1 MLAGYAAEGIVQN
14 LRRLLD
20 KLPEKLKRILRPDRL
35 VRLAPLF
42 TVLTVAV
49 IVVVGWQENYKKV
62 MRLGRLGGSTWADIT
77 AGEKWLSEQEKGPPG
92 PGSCTSPASAAWRA
106 AWSPRSATRSTT
118 GTSSDSA
125 PVRTDLPKLKFGYE
139 ATAIF
144 KNVPLAHRWPYDT
157 ELIQQLL
164 TNPDALTNLHV
175 RWVFSLVEWPDRDD
189 LTLVKRFGK
198 VWLYEVEGGHGSAG
212 PPGGPRRAQGA
223 LVLGRAGG
231 GEGGGRGRDLADP
244 LPHRL
249 LLPLAGTAR
258 RRGSPPRAPRGAC
271 PHARKILMAAP
282 AKDGVTRLIYDRPPW
297 EKAAN
302 RISLAGW
309 ILSVLFL
316 LGVGVPRF
324 RRRRR

>member
-1 MLAGYAAEGIVQN
+1 MEGSLVS
-14 LRRLLD
+14 
-20 KLPEKLKRILRPDRL
+20 EKCNEVYHRHI
-35 VRLAPLF
+35 F
-42 TVLTVAV
+42 
-49 IVVVGWQENYKKV
+49 
-62 MRLGRLGGSTWADIT
+62 
-77 AGEKWLSEQEKGPPG
+77 
-92 PGSCTSPASAAWRA
+92 
-106 AWSPRSATRSTT
+106 
-118 GTSSDSA
+118 DSA

-198 VWLYEVEGGHGSAG
+198 VWLYEVEGGTDPPVRLEG
-212 PPGGPRRAQGA
+212 PGELQVLSFSDELVEVKVEGADETSRILYPIAYFYPWRAQHDGED
-223 LVLGRAGG
+223 LPLGRHGV
-231 GEGGGRGRDLADP
+231 L
-244 LPHRL
+244 
-249 LLPLAGTAR
+249 
-258 RRGSPPRAPRGAC
+258 

-316 LGVGVPRF
+316 LGVGVARF